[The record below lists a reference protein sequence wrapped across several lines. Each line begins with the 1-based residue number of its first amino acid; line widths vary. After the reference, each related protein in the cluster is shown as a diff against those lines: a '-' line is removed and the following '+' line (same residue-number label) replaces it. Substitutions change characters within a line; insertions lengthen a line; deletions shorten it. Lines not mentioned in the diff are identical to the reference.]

1 MPTGT
6 TKDHSGKLPTQLID
20 QPKAA
25 KAVSMSPAKKALYL
39 KTDSPPKLPNNDN
52 NNKSLR

>member
-39 KTDSPPKLPNNDN
+39 KTDSPPRLPNNDN